1 MKGESDL
8 SNENIDFK
16 NEKSEENIKM
26 DDELFKES
34 QENSIEENE
43 ISDPEEVKEAE
54 HENNQE
60 NNNKLPDEIVKA
72 QVKALK
78 EMHLKLQKTTDLDEK
93 EDLKTK
99 IMMKVKELE
108 DLLHKKPPNKD
119 RSETNFI
126 NLNHTNYCQ

>member
-1 MKGESDL
+1 MKGERPES
-8 SNENIDFK
+8 SENIEFK

-78 EMHLKLQKTTDLDEK
+78 EMHLKLQETTDPDEK

-99 IMMKVKELE
+99 IMLKVKELE
-108 DLLHKKPPNKD
+108 NLLHKKAPNKD

-126 NLNHTNYCQ
+126 NLNHTDYCQ